1 LAQGERDFYAITAI
15 FRLIGD
21 RIEASHDTE
30 LFSVPAKFFAGIDVA
45 YNNQTR
51 GPSQEDSGT
60 LETINPYNY
69 VPTRSYNDII
79 NPKII
84 PTGPIKGARNEL
96 LTVAGYAESKLTLL
110 PDLNLVTGVRVD
122 DISLDN
128 TSFLDVI
135 EPTPTDP
142 GRPAGYS
149 KHWQTVTWRAGLMYD
164 ITPTFN
170 VFANYSTA
178 ASPPAGLLTTASLRQ
193 VRSFD
198 LSTGRQAEVGSKFD
212 FWGGRGSGT
221 IAAYWI
227 ERNNISTNDPNNP
240 NVTLPVGAQ
249 SSIGVEANIG
259 LQITPEWSV
268 QGNMAY
274 TDAEFDE
281 FNEGGASRVGNRPA
295 NVPKWT
301 ANGWLNWAFYKD
313 WQWSFGT
320 RFVDDRFADNA
331 NLVVMPSY
339 AVFDMQMSWQ
349 VHKNAL
355 LTARVKNLT
364 DETYAEWGN
373 GGSSP
378 LFLLREP
385 RMFQMEVKFD
395 L

>member
-1 LAQGERDFYAITAI
+1 M
-15 FRLIGD
+15 
-21 RIEASHDTE
+21 
-30 LFSVPAKFFAGIDVA
+30 
-45 YNNQTR
+45 
-51 GPSQEDSGT
+51 
-60 LETINPYNY
+60 
-69 VPTRSYNDII
+69 
-79 NPKII
+79 
-84 PTGPIKGARNEL
+84 
-96 LTVAGYAESKLTLL
+96 
-110 PDLNLVTGVRVD
+110 RVD

-128 TSFLDVI
+128 TNFRD
-135 EPTPTDP
+135 PTPP
-142 GRPAGYS
+142 SASNPFGSPASYS
-149 KHWQTVTWRAGLMYD
+149 KHYTAVTWRAGLMYD
-164 ITPTFN
+164 ITPSFN
-170 VFANYSTA
+170 VYAQYSTA
-178 ASPPAGLLTTASLRQ
+178 ASPPSGLLTTANLGALRN
-193 VRSFD
+193 FD

-227 ERNNISTNDPNNP
+227 ERNNISTTDANNP
-240 NVTLPVGAQ
+240 NLTLPVGAQ

-259 LQITPEWSV
+259 LQITPEWSI

-274 TDAEFDE
+274 VDATLDE
-281 FNEGGASRVGNRPA
+281 FNEGGVSLAGNRPT

-301 ANGWLNWAFYKD
+301 ANGWLTWDFYKD
-313 WQWSFGT
+313 WQWNFGA

-331 NLVVMPSY
+331 NYVIMPSY